1 MRKLTIAVAA
11 SLMASAVAY
20 AGNGIAPRSVECIAA
35 FELMDRAAP
44 NWTQQSSVQVAWQGW
59 EIEAVRLTRRTN
71 VDFGTQINREMTA
84 LADRTSSDPNTLSR
98 RAVQYVADAPAL

>member
-1 MRKLTIAVAA
+1 MRKLTITIAA
-11 SLMASAVAY
+11 SLMASAAAY
-20 AGNGIAPRSVECIAA
+20 AGNGPAPRSVECIAA

-44 NWTQQSSVQVAWQGW
+44 NWTQQASVQVAWQGW

-71 VDFGTQINREMTA
+71 VDFGTQINREMTT

-98 RAVQYVADAPAL
+98 RAVQCVADAPAL